1 MQTGGLRILG
11 PGAAPR
17 LTVVRL
23 ALVWVSL
30 MATACATPGPS
41 GETVAGSGAAPVHTT
56 PKILVVAVPM
66 EPAQLEG
73 FLGASGVGG
82 GGIVRNVVHA
92 LLSVPIEDGTYQPQ
106 LASELPSP
114 ERGTWRTNADGTM
127 DTVWKL
133 RPGVRWHDGT

>member
-1 MQTGGLRILG
+1 MRIGQASSLPHG
-11 PGAAPR
+11 SASRRAVASIV
-17 LTVVRL
+17 LTCL
-23 ALVWVSL
+23 SL
-30 MATACATPGPS
+30 IVTSCATPGREAEPS
-41 GETVAGSGAAPVHTT
+41 SGAPARQA

-133 RPGVRWHDGT
+133 